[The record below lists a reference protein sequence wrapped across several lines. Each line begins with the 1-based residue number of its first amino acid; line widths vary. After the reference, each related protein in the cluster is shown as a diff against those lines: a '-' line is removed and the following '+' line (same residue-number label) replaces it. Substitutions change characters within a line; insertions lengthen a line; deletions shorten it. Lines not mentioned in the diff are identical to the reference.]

1 MKKILLL
8 VPVFFIALVLKAQ
21 TQQTQSTDQS
31 QPAKDITK
39 VVEFKELDHD
49 FGKIPFGKPADF
61 DLEMKNISSDSV
73 KIENVQVGCGCTTPK
88 WSAGPYAPGETF
100 KVGIGFNGA
109 TDGEFHKVVTIFFN
123 GGLQQVIKFHGQTFK
138 TPDNAAPANS
148 SIEKL
153 KPNPNQ

>member
-1 MKKILLL
+1 MKKLLLL
-8 VPVFFIALVLKAQ
+8 VPAFFAALVLNAQ
-21 TQQTQSTDQS
+21 TQTPTQSTDQ
-31 QPAKDITK
+31 QKDISK
-39 VVEFKELDHD
+39 VIEFKELDHD

-61 DLEMKNISSDSV
+61 ELEMKNISIDSV

-109 TDGEFHKVVTIFFN
+109 TDGEFHKVVTLFFN

-138 TPDNAAPANS
+138 TPENAAPGNS

>member
-1 MKKILLL
+1 MKKLLLL
-8 VPVFFIALVLKAQ
+8 VPAFLVALALNAQ
-21 TQQTQSTDQS
+21 TQTQSSDEQ
-31 QPAKDITK
+31 KDITK
-39 VVEFKELDHD
+39 VIEFKELDHD
-49 FGKIPFGKPADF
+49 FGKIPFGKPAEFELD
-61 DLEMKNISSDSV
+61 MKNISSDTV

-88 WSAGPYAPGETF
+88 WSAGPYAPGEDF

-138 TPDNAAPANS
+138 TPDNAAPANA

>member
-1 MKKILLL
+1 MKKLLLL
-8 VPVFFIALVLKAQ
+8 VPTFFAAVALNAQ
-21 TQQTQSTDQS
+21 TQTQSTDEQ
-31 QPAKDITK
+31 KDITK
-39 VVEFKELDHD
+39 VIEFKELDHD
-49 FGKIPFGKPADF
+49 FGKIPFGKPAEFELD
-61 DLEMKNISSDSV
+61 MKNISSDTV

-88 WSAGPYAPGETF
+88 WSAGPYAPGEDF

-138 TPDNAAPANS
+138 TPDNAAPANA

>member
-8 VPVFFIALVLKAQ
+8 VPAFLVALILNA
-21 TQQTQSTDQS
+21 QTQSTDSS

-39 VVEFKELDHD
+39 IVEFKELDHD
-49 FGKIPFGKPADF
+49 FGKIPFGKPASF

>member
-1 MKKILLL
+1 M
-8 VPVFFIALVLKAQ
+8 PAFFAALVLNAQ
-21 TQQTQSTDQS
+21 TQTPTQSTDQ
-31 QPAKDITK
+31 QKDISK
-39 VVEFKELDHD
+39 VIEFKELDHD

-61 DLEMKNISSDSV
+61 ELEMKNISSDSV

-138 TPDNAAPANS
+138 TPDNAAPGNY

-153 KPNPNQ
+153 KTNPNQ